1 MSYDMI
7 REQHRQ
13 RYRPVFQQPPQQQQ
27 HQQSSSMP
35 PYHGVPPPVASGP
48 DVPSSI
54 PVQRRP
60 AGGGSTNKYGDEGFE

>member
-13 RYRPVFQQPPQQQQ
+13 RYRPVFQQPPSQQPA
-27 HQQSSSMP
+27 SMP
-35 PYHGVPPPVASGP
+35 PYHGVPPPVAAMPPPPGP
-48 DVPSSI
+48 EDSI

-60 AGGGSTNKYGDEGFE
+60 RGSSTNKYGDEGFE